1 MADGAAPLDEA
12 AFRAL
17 GRKDRVLA
25 VKREGTFLGTRV
37 FGGYHVHLYRTPGFF
52 AEVWMRIGLGTVDFA
67 EVVNDRDKLLE
78 YVPDLDLG
86 S

>member
-1 MADGAAPLDEA
+1 MAAAAAPLDEA

-17 GRKDRVLA
+17 GRRERVLA

-37 FGGYHVHLYRTPGFF
+37 FGGYHVHLYRMPGFF

-67 EVVNDRDKLLE
+67 EVVTDRDKLLD

>member
-1 MADGAAPLDEA
+1 M
-12 AFRAL
+12 
-17 GRKDRVLA
+17 
-25 VKREGTFLGTRV
+25 
-37 FGGYHVHLYRTPGFF
+37 PGFF

-67 EVVNDRDKLLE
+67 EVVTDRDKLLD